1 MVQPDFLH
9 LKLYK
14 RQAQERRRDI
24 YKKQPITSTQNKF
37 LKTKTLFSDHDLDQD
52 IRVFDDGI
60 RADNLL
66 HHSHVENCGPTLF
79 LHL

>member
-1 MVQPDFLH
+1 MVQLDFLH

-24 YKKQPITSTQNKF
+24 YKKQPITSTQSKF

-52 IRVFDDGI
+52 ITVFDDGI

-66 HHSHVENCGPTLF
+66 HHSYVENCGPTLF